1 MIFLSRTINSRPL
14 ITLSVGEFI
23 ITPLPPSTSPHHPPQ
38 PTGGTNEND
47 VTAFCRARAGG
58 REKVVGGEFID
69 SHLRFCGEM
78 QAEEEERGLR

>member
-1 MIFLSRTINSRPL
+1 MIFLSRSINSCPL
-14 ITLSVGEFI
+14 ITLSVREFI
-23 ITPLPPSTSPHHPPQ
+23 ITPLPLSIPLLPP
-38 PTGGTNEND
+38 PLTGGTNGND
-47 VTAFCRARAGG
+47 VTVLCRARAGG